1 MGKLV
6 VHTDEVRDY
15 LKDMHEHYSEQ
26 EESIENHMKLLDEA
40 MTLLAPADLTA
51 VNYELEALKD
61 KGNEFVGDR
70 MPDVHDVLATT
81 KPVNPYIEAIST
93 INQFMSKNDLP
104 TFNQTIRQIQPFNR
118 TTETVDGISMED
130 VIQGAGEISGAY
142 DLYRAFGMSD
152 PVTGEKLG
160 YDEWLVAVGWTILMI
175 TPARLLKGAGKVGSA
190 AKGTMSTRAAKAL
203 QSQEKLSSLTDLSK
217 VSLQAVNN
225 QAKQMNKKQIERV
238 EEMLD
243 RYAYLLGPRQVPAM
257 AGSGSFDG
265 LYMYSSGRTGNLV
278 SKNMDY
284 VPSLDKVEVKFNR
297 NPKHDPDEFAR
308 QLKNQEEGMNQLTV
322 EDYLQNRER
331 YLAEGR
337 AIEGNAVQQAAR
349 EKELNKKIEELFEE
363 GMSWEEAE
371 KQAKQWIK
379 SKAAL
384 HNPDQIAG
392 GNPLN
397 IGGIGDKGVNSS
409 IGSQWKYRIDI
420 VDERI
425 LDLTKN
431 LTPEQMKNTYLDVS
445 LIH

>member
-243 RYAYLLGPRQVPAM
+243 RYAHMFGPKHVPAM
-257 AGSGSFDG
+257 GGAGYRFADGNYMAFNVGETGAGKSVSTISNARAQQRSAIESVESGEVALKTNKQKGNYGEMKMDDYFESQGYERISNDRVTGLDDKLSKGIDG
-265 LYMYSSGRTGNLV
+265 VYENANHPPKYVIAEAKYNTAQLSNTKRSGRQM
-278 SKNMDY
+278 S
-284 VPSLDKVEVKFNR
+284 DKWIDGENR
-297 NPKHDPDEFAR
+297 LIEAV
-308 QLKNQEEGMNQLTV
+308 GMNK
-322 EDYLQNRER
+322 N
-331 YLAEGR
+331 GR
-337 AIEGNAVQQAAR
+337 DNDRNYVQSR
-349 EKELNKKIEELFEE
+349 
-363 GMSWEEAE
+363 
-371 KQAKQWIK
+371 
-379 SKAAL
+379 
-384 HNPDQIAG
+384 
-392 GNPLN
+392 
-397 IGGIGDKGVNSS
+397 
-409 IGSQWKYRIDI
+409 
-420 VDERI
+420 
-425 LDLTKN
+425 
-431 LTPEQMKNTYLDVS
+431 
-445 LIH
+445 

>member
-175 TPARLLKGAGKVGSA
+175 TPARLLKGAGKGGSA
-190 AKGTMSTRAAKAL
+190 AEGTMSTRAAKAL
-203 QSQEKLSSLTDLSK
+203 QSQEKLSSLTGLSK
-217 VSLQAVNN
+217 AASLLSVNK
-225 QAKQMNKKQIERV
+225 AKQMSKKQIERV

-243 RYAYLLGPRQVPAM
+243 RYAHMFGPKYVPAM
-257 AGSGSFDG
+257 GGGSSFDW

-278 SKNMDY
+278 SKNMDN
-284 VPSLDKVEVKFNR
+284 VPKLDKIEVKFNR

-322 EDYLQNRER
+322 EEYLQNRER

-337 AIEGNAVQQAAR
+337 AIEGNAAQRAMR
-349 EKELNKKIEELFEE
+349 EKAYLEKIDELRDKGLTKR
-363 GMSWEEAE
+363 EATT
-371 KQAKQWIK
+371 QADEWMKNN
-379 SKAAL
+379 SAL
-384 HNPDQIAG
+384 HDPDQIAG

-397 IGGIGDKGVNSS
+397 ITGMGDKRVNYS
-409 IGSQWKYRIDI
+409 IGSQWKYRIDL
-420 VDERI
+420 VDEQIRNASKVM
-425 LDLTKN
+425 TK
-431 LTPEQMKNTYLDVS
+431 EEMRNTLLNVK
-445 LIH
+445 LIY